1 MAGMESSFF
10 EQLDKEG
17 KQRYRK
23 KMDIISLQE
32 DPYLISRNQWSD
44 KRELWPSVEFPD
56 IFMYLLYSPNP
67 YTKEEMRAYKSTE
80 AWAYF
85 TAGFVSDVLVLKVH
99 EDSFV
104 TVC

>member
-17 KQRYRK
+17 KQHYRK
-23 KMDIISLQE
+23 KN
-32 DPYLISRNQWSD
+32 NQWSD

-56 IFMYLLYSPNP
+56 IFMYLLYSPSP

-85 TAGFVSDVLVLKVH
+85 TSVACRS
-99 EDSFV
+99 
-104 TVC
+104 